1 MALNLDSALG
11 FHAQSLRTH
20 SKRSQVIANNIA
32 NVDTPQYK
40 ARDIDFASVLQKAD
54 SKVSLKATCP
64 GHFGAG
70 RQLLPEVER
79 PAFQRTENG
88 NTVDVHIEKAE
99 FARST
104 MLYSAS
110 LTFLSSRIN
119 GLPTAIRGR
128 QLIMSIMKMFTTAA
142 SALDA
147 QSVRLN
153 LVASNLANAQTV
165 STLPRPLIA
174 PSIRCSPRF
183 SSRRTARWNRK
194 GSASL
199 LSSRARPSRSAASNQ
214 GTRSLMKRATS
225 TAVMSMLSKRWQT

>member
-54 SKVSLKATCP
+54 SKVSLKATRP

-70 RQLLPEVER
+70 RQLPLPEVER

-119 GLPTAIRGR
+119 GLLTAIRGG
-128 QLIMSIMKMFTTAA
+128 S
-142 SALDA
+142 
-147 QSVRLN
+147 QSCRL
-153 LVASNLANAQTV
+153 
-165 STLPRPLIA
+165 
-174 PSIRCSPRF
+174 
-183 SSRRTARWNRK
+183 
-194 GSASL
+194 
-199 LSSRARPSRSAASNQ
+199 
-214 GTRSLMKRATS
+214 
-225 TAVMSMLSKRWQT
+225 